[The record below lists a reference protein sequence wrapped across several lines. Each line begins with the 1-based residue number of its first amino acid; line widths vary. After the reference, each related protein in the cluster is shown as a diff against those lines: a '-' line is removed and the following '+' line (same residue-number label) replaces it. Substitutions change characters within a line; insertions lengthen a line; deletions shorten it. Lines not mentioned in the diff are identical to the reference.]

1 MIIIIIIM
9 MIRGIK
15 SSLVKL
21 ILTQINSTY
30 SINIICCLWEA
41 GSFPLEEKKSSVYV
55 PMLLRFNINFYQNH
69 DNF

>member
-1 MIIIIIIM
+1 MLM

-21 ILTQINSTY
+21 ILVQINFVYIVKYRLLLLRNRMLS
-30 SINIICCLWEA
+30 NN
-41 GSFPLEEKKSSVYV
+41 SSVYV
-55 PMLLRFNINFYQNH
+55 PILLRLNINFYQSH